1 MIRPVV
7 TLIAAGAFA
16 ASLASPALAQ
26 TSAPAPAAP
35 ATKSDAPKM
44 DKMEKSDKAAKP
56 AAKTKSTT
64 GKLKKITEGEMIVVV
79 TPKGKDAE
87 DVTFIIE
94 KETKIMKGGKVVA
107 VKDVMEADTVTV
119 TYAEMDG
126 KKTAKTVTSKA
137 APAAA
142 PATKKGS

>member
-1 MIRPVV
+1 MIRQVV

-26 TSAPAPAAP
+26 TSTAP
-35 ATKSDAPKM
+35 ATKSDAPKAEKS
-44 DKMEKSDKAAKP
+44 DKMDKAAKP
-56 AAKTKSTT
+56 AKTKSAT
-64 GKLKKITEGEMIVVV
+64 GKIKKITDTEMVVIV

-87 DVTFIIE
+87 DWTFIVE

-107 VKDVMEADTVTV
+107 VKDVVEAETVTV
-119 TYAEMDG
+119 TYAEADG
-126 KKTAKTVTSKA
+126 KKTAKSVTSKG

-142 PATKKGS
+142 KKGS

>member
-1 MIRPVV
+1 MIQQVV

-16 ASLASPALAQ
+16 ASLAAPALAQ
-26 TSAPAPAAP
+26 TPAAPAAP
-35 ATKSDAPKM
+35 AKPDAGKM
-44 DKMEKSDKAAKP
+44 DKMDKAAKP
-56 AAKTKSTT
+56 AKAATKTVT
-64 GKLKKITEGEMIVVV
+64 GKVKKVSEGEMVVVV

-87 DVTFIIE
+87 DVTFIVE

>member
-1 MIRPVV
+1 MIRQVV

-16 ASLASPALAQ
+16 ASLAAPALAQ
-26 TSAPAPAAP
+26 TPAAPAAP
-35 ATKSDAPKM
+35 AKPEAGKMEKM
-44 DKMEKSDKAAKP
+44 DKMDKAAKP
-56 AAKTKSTT
+56 AKMSAKSAT
-64 GKLKKITEGEMIVVV
+64 GKIKKVTETEMVVIV

-107 VKDVMEADTVTV
+107 VKDVMEAETVTV
-119 TYAEMDG
+119 TYAEADG
-126 KKTAKTVTSKA
+126 KKTAKSVTSKA

-142 PATKKGS
+142 KK